1 MSEPEI
7 DPQVIDALS
16 KLVLLRYGRYLNED
30 QLAEVRT
37 GVEAIAK
44 VSEELRAVKLEN
56 GDEPFFVF
64 KPYRGDS

>member
-1 MSEPEI
+1 MSKPEI
-7 DPQVIDALS
+7 DPQLIDALS
-16 KLVLLRYGRYLNED
+16 KLVLLRYGRYLNKD

-56 GDEPFFVF
+56 GEEPFFVF